1 MAGARVYAVSAMR
14 PLGTFSAVAAL
25 AAWTALA
32 CEPAEAARIAVFDN
46 PAYVDTS
53 SRNEQAESDSI
64 QASLT
69 WLGHRVSPFEATE
82 AAAMQSAIGA
92 ASVVVIPELE
102 NRDLAA
108 ALSEAALGVLR
119 TFVLRGGDLLVHGTS
134 DQRASNLLNTLF
146 GWKVTSGTVGNATI
160 GPDAPGTPFAG
171 APSRIN
177 ANQRTRGLDLANL
190 PDDAE
195 ILYVNRTRAPVVLF
209 RQGTGRVLYLGWDW
223 YQAVP
228 LGDADGGWLR
238 LLVAAIGDEAPCRD
252 EGGVDRDGNGVIDS
266 CSEEPEEDGCA
277 QLDTRRITARGT
289 WIEFANPRPD
299 GFREIFFNGV
309 FKLPSRTSFADLDPR
324 RVPFVFSVLDAEGN
338 PQVAQTF
345 PAVGARANDGV
356 GWRFNPRDAKWVFD
370 DPSGESANGFTRVV
384 AKDLDPDSPGRVRFR
399 ASGNGGSYPVK
410 PTGDPL
416 SISIVVGDSE
426 LGQCAEATFEK
437 SQCFVEKKTRSVR
450 CRY

>member
-1 MAGARVYAVSAMR
+1 VGTASIMSPLRKSICSVALSA
-14 PLGTFSAVAAL
+14 SAAL
-25 AAWTALA
+25 TYG
-32 CEPAEAARIAVFDN
+32 PAEAARVAVFDN

-64 QASLT
+64 QASLA
-69 WLGHRVSPFEATE
+69 WLGHRVTPFEATE
-82 AAAMQSAIGA
+82 AAAIQSAIGA

-102 NRDLAA
+102 NRDLAS

-119 TFVLRGGDLLVHGTS
+119 NFVLRGGQLLVHGTS
-134 DQRASNLLNTLF
+134 DQRAPNLLNTLF
-146 GWKVTSGTVGNATI
+146 GWRVTSGTVGNATI

-177 ANQRTRGLDLANL
+177 ANQRTRGLDIANL
-190 PDDAE
+190 PADAE
-195 ILYVNRTRAPVVLF
+195 VLYVNRTRAPVVQF
-209 RQGTGRVLYLGWDW
+209 RQGAGRVLYLGWDW

-266 CSEEPEEDGCA
+266 CNEEPEEEGCA
-277 QLDTRRITARGT
+277 KLDTRRITARGT

-309 FKLPSRTSFADLDPR
+309 FKLPSKTSFADLDPR
-324 RVPFVFSVLDAEGN
+324 RVPFVFSVLDAEGD

-345 PAVGARANDGV
+345 PAVGARTNDGV
-356 GWRFNPRDAKWVFD
+356 GWRFNARDAKWVYQ
-370 DPSGESANGFTRVV
+370 DPSGNNANGFVRIV
-384 AKDLDPDSPGRVRFR
+384 AEDLYPESPGRVRFR
-399 ASGNGGSYPVK
+399 AIGNGGSYPVK
-410 PTGDPL
+410 STGGPL

-426 LGQCAEATFEK
+426 LGQCADATFTK
-437 SQCFVEKKTRSVR
+437 NQCYVEKKSRNFG